1 MEWYRVYHGMPHDP
15 KLKVIAHRAKQ
26 PMAHVVAVWTCLLD
40 AASQHK
46 TRGTVEV
53 DAEQI
58 AIMQD
63 IETEAVQAIIAAMY
77 TKGMLNEQ
85 NRLTAWDKR
94 QYSSTAERVKK
105 HRAKKKETGG
115 NAKKRDVT
123 PGNTPKQ
130 DATAGNAKTPKK
142 DTDTDNR
149 LQSSDSEAEV
159 QKKQISDKKSRA
171 RAEGEREREKTNL
184 PDDAAEQML
193 QIWNAEVQNKL
204 TKGQSARLTPK
215 RKQQMAE
222 RWRQDF
228 QQDIRAWRY
237 FCEVVGSSDFCLGKV
252 AGKDWTIDLGWA
264 VESSEHV
271 AKILEG
277 GFSGGNHPPKPP
289 ACDVPGLQQAWDA
302 VLDAFQRKHGKATCR
317 SWLSNTAVIGLRGNA
332 VVIRCPSAFARQ
344 WIGEHYLPDLT
355 RWWHTATEGGA
366 AVSTVELIAE
376 GQP

>member
-1 MEWYRVYHGMPHDP
+1 MPHDP

-40 AASQHK
+40 AASQHRA
-46 TRGTVEV
+46 RGTVEV

-63 IETEAVQAIIAAMY
+63 MDTEAVQAIIAAMH
-77 TKGMLNEQ
+77 TKGMLDEQ

-94 QYSSTAERVKK
+94 QHTTSAERMQR
-105 HRAKKKETGG
+105 HRDK
-115 NAKKRDVT
+115 KKRDVT
-123 PGNTPKQ
+123 GS
-130 DATAGNAKTPKK
+130 DAAKRKVTGGDAKNGKNAP
-142 DTDTDNR
+142 DTDNR
-149 LQSSDSEAEV
+149 LQTTDSDTEVQKTEAEG
-159 QKKQISDKKSRA
+159 QKKQISDKKIRA

-184 PDDAAEQML
+184 PDDTAEQML
-193 QIWNAEVQNKL
+193 QIWNAEVQSKL
-204 TKGQSARLTPK
+204 TKGQNARLTPK

-237 FCEVVGSSDFCLGKV
+237 FCEVIGSSDFCLGKV

-289 ACDVPGLQQAWDA
+289 ACDVPGVQQAWDA
-302 VLDAFQRKHGKATCR
+302 VLDAFQQKHGKATCR
-317 SWLSNTAVIGLRGNA
+317 SWLANTAIVGLRGNT
-332 VVIRCPSAFARQ
+332 VIIRCPSAFARQ

-355 RWWHTATEGGA
+355 RWWRTATEGGA

-376 GQP
+376 GRP